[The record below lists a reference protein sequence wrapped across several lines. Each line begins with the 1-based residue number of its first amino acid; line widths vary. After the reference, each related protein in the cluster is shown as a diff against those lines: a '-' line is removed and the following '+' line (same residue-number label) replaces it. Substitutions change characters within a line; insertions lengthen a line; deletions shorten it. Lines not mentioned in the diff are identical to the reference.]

1 MAAYDRSSKWLI
13 QHHGD
18 SLLRLAGVDD
28 VVGWRALQSE
38 LVQTGQLPDGLLEV
52 ERRSHPEPHSFIV
65 EIATYPE
72 RRLEEQLLR
81 ATLLVL
87 LDRRV
92 VPDVVAL
99 ILRPKGKLRVRPSVS
114 LPSPDGWSEVTVRW
128 RLVELWKVAAD
139 ALLRTG
145 DPGLM
150 PWVPLTHFAGSPELI
165 LQECRKVIEL
175 NAGEEEQTSLL
186 AVTQVLTGLR
196 YNDSR
201 LMAILGGREIMI
213 ESPVLEE
220 LKTEWT
226 AETTAVHILRLLD
239 IRFGPMT
246 QEIQASVRAIQDLP
260 RLEALFT
267 VAAGCASLEAFRAH
281 LQS

>member
-1 MAAYDRSSKWLI
+1 LAAYDRSSKWLI

-18 SLLRLAGVDD
+18 SLLRLAGVED

-52 ERRSHPEPHSFIV
+52 ERRSHPAPHPFIV

-81 ATLLVL
+81 GTLLVL

-99 ILRPKGKLRVRPSVS
+99 ILRSKGRLRVRHSVS

-128 RLVELWKVAAD
+128 RLVELWKLPAED
-139 ALLRTG
+139 LLRTG

-150 PWVPLTHFAGSPELI
+150 P
-165 LQECRKVIEL
+165 
-175 NAGEEEQTSLL
+175 
-186 AVTQVLTGLR
+186 
-196 YNDSR
+196 
-201 LMAILGGREIMI
+201 
-213 ESPVLEE
+213 
-220 LKTEWT
+220 
-226 AETTAVHILRLLD
+226 
-239 IRFGPMT
+239 
-246 QEIQASVRAIQDLP
+246 
-260 RLEALFT
+260 
-267 VAAGCASLEAFRAH
+267 
-281 LQS
+281 